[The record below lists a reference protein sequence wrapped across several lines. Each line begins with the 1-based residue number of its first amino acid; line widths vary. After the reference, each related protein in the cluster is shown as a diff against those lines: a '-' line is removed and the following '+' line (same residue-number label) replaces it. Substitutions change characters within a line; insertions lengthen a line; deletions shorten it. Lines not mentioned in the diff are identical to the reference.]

1 MENYKIALLVE
12 SDERYLKVL
21 DFEFKRWKRRQVFT
35 RVVSHSLRQY
45 SDGNWGV
52 CIVGSAD
59 DEALLAFIGLVV
71 EEQRKG
77 NLSIWSMQLYE
88 SIDGPHEAIVV

>member
-1 MENYKIALLVE
+1 MENYKIALMIE
-12 SDERYLKVL
+12 SDERYLKAL

-35 RVVSHSLRQY
+35 RVVSHGLRQY
-45 SDGNWGV
+45 SDGGWGV

-59 DEALLAFIGLVV
+59 DEALLAFINLVL
-71 EEQRKG
+71 EERNRG

-88 SIDGPHEAIVV
+88 SINGPHEAIVV